1 MQKIVPSRDARTRQ
15 AQTRHERTRQASQSR
30 REQQKIE
37 LRAAILRAA
46 DEEFSAHGYE
56 DFSLR
61 RVAERIGYSPTTIY
75 LYFRN
80 KDDLLLQTVKS
91 GFAAFDAAIAQA
103 ASQSEEPL
111 QQLENLGRA
120 YLDFGISNPTLYRM
134 MFMQPTDFHLLPRL
148 LGIGTSDEEKHGA
161 DANSHRVIAQELLVA
176 AVERG
181 IAQKILRQGDAALM
195 ADALWASVHGLV
207 SLAASPLME
216 PDHARK
222 VAAPLLQTVVKGLK
236 I

>member
-1 MQKIVPSRDARTRQ
+1 MSDEMQKTVPTRHQRTR
-15 AQTRHERTRQASQSR
+15 EASQQR
-30 REQQKIE
+30 REQQKLE

-46 DEEFSAHGYE
+46 NEEFSQHGYE

-75 LYFRN
+75 LYFQN
-80 KDDLLLQTVKS
+80 KDDLLLQTVRS
-91 GFAAFDAAIAQA
+91 GFAAFDDAISHAAR
-103 ASQSEEPL
+103 QSEQPL

-120 YLDFGISNPTLYRM
+120 YLDFGIDNPTLYRM
-134 MFMQPTDFHLLPRL
+134 MFMQPADFHLLPRL
-148 LGIGTSDEEKHGA
+148 LGSGTPDEEKQDA
-161 DANSHRVIAQELLVA
+161 DPNSHRVVAQELLVE
-176 AVERG
+176 AVQRG
-181 IAQKILRQGDAALM
+181 IARGILRDGDAILM

-222 VAAPLLQTVVKGLK
+222 VAAPLLQTVVAGLK
-236 I
+236 A

>member
-1 MQKIVPSRDARTRQ
+1 MNQTSASTRHQRTR
-15 AQTRHERTRQASQSR
+15 AASHER
-30 REQQKIE
+30 REQQKVE

-46 DEEFSAHGYE
+46 DEEFSDHGYE

-75 LYFRN
+75 LYFAN

-91 GFAAFDAAIAQA
+91 GFAAFDAAIQNAAQGA
-103 ASQSEEPL
+103 DEPL
-111 QQLENLGRA
+111 QKLENLGRA
-120 YLDFGISNPTLYRM
+120 YLDFGIGNPTLYRM
-134 MFMQPTDFHLLPRL
+134 MFMQPADFHLLPRL
-148 LGIGTSDEEKHGA
+148 LGSGTPDEEKA
-161 DANSHRVIAQELLVA
+161 SENANAHRVIAQELLVE
-176 AVERG
+176 AVQNG
-181 IAQKILRQGDAALM
+181 IDDGTLRAGDALLM

-222 VAAPLLQTVVKGLK
+222 VAAPLLQTIIAGLRHS
-236 I
+236 

>member
-1 MQKIVPSRDARTRQ
+1 MTKPVPTRHQRTRE
-15 AQTRHERTRQASQSR
+15 ASRERRD
-30 REQQKIE
+30 QQKLE

-46 DEEFSAHGYE
+46 DEEFSIHGYE

-75 LYFRN
+75 LYFQN

-91 GFAAFDAAIAQA
+91 GFAAFDEAIGRAAQN
-103 ASQSEEPL
+103 SDEPL

-120 YLDFGISNPTLYRM
+120 YLDFGIDNPTLYRM

-148 LGIGTSDEEKHGA
+148 LGSGTPDEEKHNA
-161 DANSHRVIAQELLVA
+161 AENAHRVAAQELLVE

-181 IAQKILRQGDAALM
+181 IAQGILCDGNAIWM

-222 VAAPLLQTVVKGLK
+222 IADPLLQTVIRGLK

>member
-1 MQKIVPSRDARTRQ
+1 MTKNLSTRHQRTRN
-15 AQTRHERTRQASQSR
+15 ASQER
-30 REQQKIE
+30 REQQKLE

-75 LYFRN
+75 LYFKN

-91 GFAAFDAAIAQA
+91 GFAAFDDAIQNAAQL
-103 ASQSEEPL
+103 SEEPL

-120 YLDFGISNPTLYRM
+120 YLNFGINNPTLYRM
-134 MFMQPTDFHLLPRL
+134 MFMQPADFHLLPRL
-148 LGIGTSDEEKHGA
+148 LGSGTSEEEKRNA
-161 DANSHRVIAQELLVA
+161 DENAHRVAAQELLVA
-176 AVERG
+176 AVKRG
-181 IAQKILRQGDAALM
+181 INQGILRDGDAVLM

-216 PDHARK
+216 PLHAHK
-222 VAAPLLQTVVKGLK
+222 VADPLLQTVINGLK
-236 I
+236 INS

>member
-1 MQKIVPSRDARTRQ
+1 MSDAMNQDLTSTRPQRTRSAIQ
-15 AQTRHERTRQASQSR
+15 ER

-37 LRAAILRAA
+37 LRAAILCAA
-46 DEEFSAHGYE
+46 DDEFSQHGYE

-75 LYFRN
+75 LYFKN

-91 GFAAFDAAIAQA
+91 GFAAFDAAIQNAAQIA
-103 ASQSEEPL
+103 GEPW

-120 YLDFGISNPTLYRM
+120 YLDFGIENPTLYRM
-134 MFMQPTDFHLLPRL
+134 MFMQPSDFHLLPRL
-148 LGIGTSDEEKHGA
+148 LGSGTSDDEKQNFSP
-161 DANSHRVIAQELLVA
+161 DAHRVIAQELLVE
-176 AVERG
+176 AVRRG
-181 IAQKILRQGDAALM
+181 IDDGSLRAGNALLM

-222 VAAPLLQTVVKGLK
+222 VAAPLLQTIIAGLRNAR
-236 I
+236 

>member
-1 MQKIVPSRDARTRQ
+1 MSKSTSTRPQRTRL
-15 AQTRHERTRQASQSR
+15 ASQSR

-46 DEEFSAHGYE
+46 DEEFSHHGYE

-75 LYFRN
+75 LYFQN

-91 GFAAFDAAIAQA
+91 GFAAFDSVIQNAAQK
-103 ASQSEEPL
+103 SDEPL
-111 QQLENLGRA
+111 QRLENLGRA
-120 YLDFGISNPTLYRM
+120 YVEFGISNPTLYRM

-148 LGIGTSDEEKHGA
+148 LGSGTSDEEKRSAGENA
-161 DANSHRVIAQELLVA
+161 HRVVAQELLVE
-176 AVERG
+176 AVQRG
-181 IAQKILRQGDAALM
+181 IESGELRAGDAILM

-216 PDHARK
+216 PDHARR
-222 VAAPLLQTVVKGLK
+222 VADPLLQTVIDGLK
-236 I
+236 ISS

>member
-1 MQKIVPSRDARTRQ
+1 MPKTVPTRLQRTR
-15 AQTRHERTRQASQSR
+15 EASQQR
-30 REQQKIE
+30 REQQKLE

-46 DEEFSAHGYE
+46 DAEFSQHGYE

-91 GFAAFDAAIAQA
+91 GFAAFDAAIQTA
-103 ASQSEEPL
+103 ADQSDEPL
-111 QQLENLGRA
+111 RQLENLGHA
-120 YLDFGISNPTLYRM
+120 YLEFGIDNPTLYRM
-134 MFMQPTDFHLLPRL
+134 MFMQPADFHLLPRL
-148 LGIGTSDEEKHGA
+148 LGSGTPDEELENA
-161 DANSHRVIAQELLVA
+161 DPNAHRVIAQELLVE

-181 IAQKILRQGDAALM
+181 IAQKTLRAGDATLM

-207 SLAASPLME
+207 SLSASPLME

-222 VAAPLLQTVVKGLK
+222 VAAPLLQTVVAGLK
-236 I
+236 A

>member
-1 MQKIVPSRDARTRQ
+1 MQKPFLTRHQRTR
-15 AQTRHERTRQASQSR
+15 EASQQR
-30 REQQKIE
+30 REQQKVE

-46 DEEFSAHGYE
+46 DDEFSRHGYE

-75 LYFRN
+75 LYFHN

-91 GFAAFDAAIAQA
+91 GFAAFDAAIEKA
-103 ASQSEEPL
+103 AKQSDEPL

-120 YLDFGISNPTLYRM
+120 YIDFGIDNPTLYRM

-148 LGIGTSDEEKHGA
+148 LGSGTPDAEKHGDDENA
-161 DANSHRVIAQELLVA
+161 HRVVAQELLVA

-181 IAQKILRQGDAALM
+181 IAQRILHGGDAVLM

-222 VAAPLLQTVVKGLK
+222 IAGPLLQTVIAGLK
-236 I
+236 A